1 MSPNKIK
8 VLMVDSWVGEG
19 NEYALYICKELKKA
33 GIDISLIVPEDN
45 KGKMMFDFPF
55 LPLCPTKAKNI
66 SKFKKLLKY
75 YKYLLDIYKL
85 IRKEKYDI
93 VHFQF
98 FRRRRIES
106 LYFRLLKF
114 LRIKLAYTVHDIS
127 PLDESKLDHL
137 FNLLVYKTADILVV
151 HSESNKRELAKQIKF
166 IEEKINVM
174 PHGDF
179 DNYIP
184 DKTLSKSEARN
195 IFGLSEQ
202 QNVILF
208 FGAIKEYKGLDI
220 LSNSIPLA
228 SMKIN
233 NLALII
239 AGEAGDADTK
249 EIVSKCNDILS
260 NLTSK
265 VSIIFHD
272 KFIPVTEV
280 AKYFIASDIVVLPYR
295 RVTHSGIPHLAY
307 AFGKPIMASNVG
319 DFDEIIEEG
328 KSGFLLNTNTPE
340 HLAEKIIKAFS
351 DKSKLEAMG
360 DYVRNLYTTKYTWK
374 DSAEALIPAYRKLI
388 DQKRINR

>member
-1 MSPNKIK
+1 MSLNKIK

-33 GIDISLIVPEDN
+33 SIDISLIVPEDN
-45 KGKMMFDFPF
+45 KGKMGFDFPF
-55 LPLCPTKAKNI
+55 LPICPTKAKNI
-66 SKFKKLLKY
+66 SKFDKLLRY

-106 LYFRLLKF
+106 IYFRFLKF
-114 LRIKLAYTVHDIS
+114 MGIKLAYTVHDIS
-127 PLDESKLDHL
+127 PLDESKIDHL
-137 FNLLVYKTADILVV
+137 FNLLVYKTADILIV
-151 HSESNKRELAKQIKF
+151 HSDSNKRELAKQIKLND
-166 IEEKINVM
+166 EKIKVM

-184 DKTLSKSEARN
+184 DKILSKSEARN

-202 QNVILF
+202 QNVVLF

-233 NLALII
+233 NLALIV
-239 AGEAGDADTK
+239 AGEAGDADTR
-249 EIVSKCNDILS
+249 EIVSKCQEILS
-260 NLTSK
+260 NMTTK
-265 VSIIFHD
+265 VNVIFHD

-307 AFGKPIMASNVG
+307 AFGKPIIASNVG
-319 DFDEIIEEG
+319 DFGEIIVEG
-328 KSGFLLNTNTPE
+328 KSGFLLSTNTSE
-340 HLAEKIIKAFS
+340 YLSEKIIKAFS

-360 DYVRNLYTTKYTWK
+360 DYIRDIYEKKYTWK
-374 DSAEALIPAYRKLI
+374 DSAEALIPVYEIMIKH
-388 DQKRINR
+388 K